1 VSALERIAELH
12 RQRVSTWD
20 GSRFCNECSHD
31 CACPTRRLCDE
42 AEPLTLGDV
51 ERMGWNV
58 AERLGED
65 VREARAD
72 ADRLAAAMRAAMA
85 GKPHTKF
92 SELLAAHDAAR
103 AKEGL

>member
-1 VSALERIAELH
+1 VLLVE
-12 RQRVSTWD
+12 D
-20 GSRFCNECSHD
+20 NEAID
-31 CACPTRRLCDE
+31 A
-42 AEPLTLGDV
+42 
-51 ERMGWNV
+51 
-58 AERLGED
+58 
-65 VREARAD
+65 ARAD